1 MPVIV
6 RGSETV
12 AKSVGDGISVA
23 MLLSPENTG
32 SDHVLLDL
40 VTLAGGAALEMA
52 LDDGAMGW
60 LQVLDGVGTL
70 AGFDA
75 PLDAEG
81 ITYLPLGYAGAF
93 TATAEATRFLRATV
107 PAAVRFDADVAAT
120 PDVPRTAD
128 WTREPVLK
136 SEHDARSRIYMA
148 TRGLTGTEAYRGEMI
163 RYPAGTAAPAHHH
176 EGAEHFQYVMTGTG
190 TAVLAGEEH
199 SLSAGDVLYNYENE
213 VHSFYNDHDDEF
225 SFVEFFVPGGCKTV
239 WAPGAEVCAWVP
251 TGADIKGRPPARD
264 IAYHVHG
271 EDDGI

>member
-75 PLDAEG
+75 PLNAEG

-93 TATAEATRFLRATV
+93 TATAEATRLLRATV

>member
-75 PLDAEG
+75 PLNAEG

-93 TATAEATRFLRATV
+93 TATAEATRLLRATV
-107 PAAVRFDADVAAT
+107 PAAVRFDANVAAT

>member
-6 RGSETV
+6 RGSETATKPAGGGV
-12 AKSVGDGISVA
+12 TVEV
-23 MLLSPENTG
+23 LLSPENTG
-32 SDHVLLDL
+32 SDHVLLDR
-40 VTLAGGAALEMA
+40 VSFAGGAAYEMA
-52 LDDGAMGW
+52 LDGGAMGW
-60 LQVLDGVGTL
+60 LQVLEGSGML

-75 PLDAEG
+75 PLDPDG
-81 ITYLPLGYAGAF
+81 ITYLPLGYTGAF
-93 TATAEATRFLRATV
+93 TATAEATKLLVATV
-107 PAAVRFDADVAAT
+107 PAAVRFDANVAAT
-120 PDVPRTAD
+120 SDVPRTAD

-176 EGAEHFQYVMTGTG
+176 EGAEHFQYVLTGTG
-190 TAVLAGEEH
+190 TAVLEGEEH

-213 VHSFYNDHDDEF
+213 IHSFFNDRDDEF

-239 WAPGAEVCAWVP
+239 WAPGADVCAWLP
-251 TGADIKGRPPARD
+251 TGADIKGRPPARE

>member
-6 RGSETV
+6 RGSETA
-12 AKSVGDGISVA
+12 AKPAGDGVTVEA
-23 MLLSPENTG
+23 LLSPDNTG

-40 VTLAGGAALEMA
+40 AMFDAGASMELS
-52 LDDGAMGW
+52 LDDDAIGW
-60 LQVLDGVGTL
+60 LQVLEGSGTL

-75 PLDAEG
+75 PLDREG
-81 ITYLPLGYAGAF
+81 VTYLPLGYTGSF
-93 TATAEATRFLRATV
+93 TASADGTRLLSATV
-107 PAAVRFDADVAAT
+107 PAAARFDPKVAST

-136 SEHDARSRIYMA
+136 SEHDERSRIYMA

-176 EGAEHFQYVMTGTG
+176 EGAEHFQYILTGTG
-190 TAVLAGEEH
+190 TAKLDGETH
-199 SLSAGDVLYNYENE
+199 TLSAGDVLYNYENE
-213 VHSFYNDHDDEF
+213 IHSFFNENDEEF

-239 WAPGAEVCAWVP
+239 WVPGAEVCAWLP
-251 TGADIKGRPPARD
+251 TGADIKGRPPARE